1 MCRIQTNDMLAVYM
15 LMVMNVEEEEEK
27 KAAGKSVDA
36 CFFDFELVR
45 DNEMDVRDR
54 VIIFLACS
62 SPRMAPGFT
71 RYWSGLLTLVRSL
84 SLKLPN
90 AYRLQQ
96 LCSRQIRGQGVA
108 AILYAST

>member
-1 MCRIQTNDMLAVYM
+1 MQEMCRIQTNDMLAVYM

-45 DNEMDVRDR
+45 DNE

-71 RYWSGLLTLVRSL
+71 RYWSGLLTFGKESIP
-84 SLKLPN
+84 K
-90 AYRLQQ
+90 
-96 LCSRQIRGQGVA
+96 
-108 AILYAST
+108 TT

>member
-1 MCRIQTNDMLAVYM
+1 MSKKRKK
-15 LMVMNVEEEEEK
+15 K

-36 CFFDFELVR
+36 ASSTFELVR
-45 DNEMDVRDR
+45 DNEMEVRDR
-54 VIIFLACS
+54 VIILLACS

-84 SLKLPN
+84 FLKLPN

-108 AILYAST
+108 AFLYASNVTISYSKPLQQIIFYIP

>member
-1 MCRIQTNDMLAVYM
+1 M

-45 DNEMDVRDR
+45 DNEMEIR
-54 VIIFLACS
+54 VIHFLACS

-108 AILYAST
+108 AFLYAST